1 MLLSINNQS
10 FVVKLCDQVRF
21 VLLQAEPFSLLFF
34 FSLLIVSLLFLDALC
49 YGSSVLKWLRRQF
62 VLCGFSPRSPPF
74 FLGNFLVLYLLQ
86 ESRDLLSLSLSLVFS
101 RGCTFGSAKETRNK
115 NPSLEVVSFLE
126 QGVRYLSHLLRCLF
140 LLYRCWDSC
149 LLGAPLVSH
158 GHNSRP
164 LPESAELPGVLCCQS
179 ILPLF
184 QVFLFEVSCFAGYLG
199 RSDCIITS

>member
-1 MLLSINNQS
+1 MLCVTGAQS
-10 FVVKLCDQVRF
+10 SSDCVGNLFCADLVRGPPLF
-21 VLLQAEPFSLLFF
+21 FSAIFLFFTCCKSPETFSL
-34 FSLLIVSLLFLDALC
+34 S
-49 YGSSVLKWLRRQF
+49 
-62 VLCGFSPRSPPF
+62 
-74 FLGNFLVLYLLQ
+74 
-86 ESRDLLSLSLSLVFS
+86 LSLSLSLVFS